1 MIDLTQK
8 SDAELEDMLLDLFGR
23 GELDDEEVELLRAVE
38 EERER
43 RSTDAKR
50 KVTS

>member
-8 SDAELEDMLLDLFGR
+8 SDAELEDMLLDLSGR
-23 GELDDEEVELLRAVE
+23 LELSEEQVHLLFAVE

-43 RSTDAKR
+43 RSKELKR
-50 KVTS
+50 K